1 MHFWFIDALLMHF
14 WCTFG
19 ALLVHFWKVHQKCTK
34 SAPKVHQKWIK
45 NASKMHQKCY
55 KNFVWKVTIFIIF
68 DQSIR
73 KKSAITKWEHYIS
86 LKETIEKMVW
96 TPKHFFLLRCKIFT
110 GRHLA
115 KAFAILLTLFFMR
128 VLLLCFQ
135 RSLQHTVLTNVPHEL
150 NPFFQHGHY
159 HLKGEVEV
167 GSKKRKPAT
176 VPPSQPPFSFG
187 PPSHPSRGC
196 VYAPELFRIR

>member
-14 WCTFG
+14 WCI
-19 ALLVHFWKVHQKCTK
+19 KVHQKCIK
-34 SAPKVHQKWIK
+34 SASKVHQKWIK

-96 TPKHFFLLRCKIFT
+96 TPKHFFSPQVQNFHRATFGKSVCYFAHLIFHEGFVTVFPTFTPTHSFNQRPSWTQSIFSTWPLSSQGWGWGGFHLHNLLFLLARPPIPLGDAFM
-110 GRHLA
+110 HLSC
-115 KAFAILLTLFFMR
+115 FA
-128 VLLLCFQ
+128 
-135 RSLQHTVLTNVPHEL
+135 
-150 NPFFQHGHY
+150 
-159 HLKGEVEV
+159 
-167 GSKKRKPAT
+167 
-176 VPPSQPPFSFG
+176 
-187 PPSHPSRGC
+187 
-196 VYAPELFRIR
+196 